1 MNPGWCKKCG
11 AAIYWVP
18 RPDGGWH
25 RPMERLKTQLPQE
38 VQDFIDGAQAMRVED
53 GVVEPFRFSSI
64 LVMHICEPKPDE
76 VIESIQAGVQIK
88 PGKVSKKVRKR
99 MQREAREEA
108 LRREIDRIEAERIVA
123 ERAAARAAQEAEQA
137 ERDSL
142 KRKTTMATRHGEFLR
157 ATCPYCQAEAG
168 EPCHTMSIGVKP
180 HSSHYYNTKPHQ
192 QRVDWAYGS
201 GLIEEPIESLYS
213 PYWTDLVK
221 DPSVPRQRELLAWL
235 RDHQGFWSEDWP
247 TTSELVDPA
256 GWEDESVR

>member
-53 GVVEPFRFSSI
+53 GVVEPFRFSSV

-76 VIESIQAGVQIK
+76 VMESIQATVQI
-88 PGKVSKKVRKR
+88 PPDKKLPKKTRKR
-99 MQREAREEA
+99 IAREARKEA
-108 LRREIDRIEAERIVA
+108 LRREVDRIEAERIVI
-123 ERAAARAAQEAEQA
+123 ERVAAREALEAEQA

-142 KRKTTMATRHGEFLR
+142 RRKTTMASRHGEFLR
-157 ATCPYCQAEAG
+157 ADCPYCRAGQG
-168 EPCHTMSIGVKP
+168 EPCHSMGTGMTPK
-180 HSSHYYNTKPHQ
+180 HQNYYNTKPHQ

-201 GLIEEPIESLYS
+201 GLIEEPLESLH
-213 PYWTDLVK
+213 TDLWMELAK
-221 DPSVPRQRELLAWL
+221 DPSVVRQREFLSWL
-235 RDHQGFWSEDWP
+235 REHQGMWSEDWP
-247 TTSELVDPA
+247 IIHTLV
-256 GWEDESVR
+256 